1 MSTSPILLIL
11 GAGSNVGQSVAKE
24 FASKGYR
31 VALAARRLKEEDST
45 SQELHIPADLS
56 NPSSVAEIFSKVK
69 EKLGVP
75 SVVVYNGRMSLTM
88 DRPPNPS
95 RANLS
100 KHPPRLGMIPRIP
113 SRAHFRN
120 FHETWRSTQLA
131 SMLQR
136 RRLSFVSRVS
146 LSPHL
151 KLSSTQ
157 ETY

>member
-1 MSTSPILLIL
+1 MSTSHILLIL

-88 DRPPNPS
+88 D
-95 RANLS
+95 
-100 KHPPRLGMIPRIP
+100 
-113 SRAHFRN
+113 
-120 FHETWRSTQLA
+120 
-131 SMLQR
+131 
-136 RRLSFVSRVS
+136 
-146 LSPHL
+146 
-151 KLSSTQ
+151 
-157 ETY
+157 